1 MGVVPVTEKYELATI
16 PIVLAG
22 IKLELYQA
30 KNWEPFIKKLLD
42 KREEYIGAFP
52 FWMKVWEAS
61 LVLADHLVRMKIDNG
76 KEILEIGAGMGVV
89 GLTLG
94 AFGHK
99 VTITD
104 YEDDALALLRM
115 NVEHNGLDNVS
126 VRKLD
131 WNSPDLTRKYDIICG
146 SELVYK
152 KEFIGPIINL
162 FRNYL
167 EPDGTVFLA
176 HDVRRMCLIQFIGT
190 VAGQFQIGN
199 IIKRLK
205 SDEDVY
211 QIVIHSLRVKPSI

>member
-1 MGVVPVTEKYELATI
+1 MRVVPVTEKYELEAT
-16 PIVLAG
+16 PLVLAG
-22 IKLELYQA
+22 KRLELYQA
-30 KNWEPFIKKLLD
+30 KNWEPFIKKLVD
-42 KREEYIGAFP
+42 KRKEYISAFP

-61 LVLADHLVRMKIDNG
+61 LILADHLVRMKIDNG

-104 YEDDALALLRM
+104 HKDDALALLRM
-115 NVEHNGLDNVS
+115 NVKHNGLDNVS

-152 KEFIGPIINL
+152 KQCIEPIINL
-162 FRNYL
+162 FRKYL
-167 EPDGTVFLA
+167 EPGGTIFIA

-190 VAGQFQIGN
+190 VAGQFEIGN
-199 IIKRLK
+199 VMKRLK
-205 SDEDVY
+205 SDKNVY
-211 QIVIHSLRVKPSI
+211 QVVIHTLRFKPSI